1 MSSEKTIKS
10 SWMWVTPAPGK
21 GTLGTRWLRVSHV
34 HPGTE
39 LEEWHGYSKRGYW
52 QTVLSL
58 GVCELALKP
67 EVIQEG
73 LYPEN
78 VKQGRD
84 QNRIWET
91 RLSGIVGRLTKT

>member
-1 MSSEKTIKS
+1 
-10 SWMWVTPAPGK
+10 MWVTPAPGK
-21 GTLGTRWLRVSHV
+21 GTLGTRWFRVSHV

-39 LEEWHGYSKRGYW
+39 LEEWYGYSKRGYW

-78 VKQGRD
+78 DEEPRPKPDSGNPTVRD
-84 QNRIWET
+84 CREAYGNVNYGK
-91 RLSGIVGRLTKT
+91 S